1 MVDET
6 LSAQSQQMR
15 EAVRASRETSLKTVH
30 ALTQNYATLVS
41 GVLMG
46 LSEAFGKKS
55 AADDSS

>member
-6 LSAQSQQMR
+6 LAAQSRQMQK
-15 EAVRASRETSLKTVH
+15 AMRASRETSLKTVH

-46 LSEAFGKKS
+46 LSEAFGEKPAKNDHS
-55 AADDSS
+55 